1 MIDDYARAL
10 TLAAAV
16 GAGVA
21 GGVFFAF
28 STFVMKALEDLPPA
42 DGIAA
47 MQSINR
53 HAPTPW
59 FMTLLL
65 GTAAL
70 CAALVVSAVI
80 RWGEASAPYQL
91 AGGLS
96 YLAAIVLTIAY
107 HVPRNDALAR
117 VDPGDGG
124 AAAAWSRYLAEWVPW
139 NHVRTLTSVAATVL
153 FVLALRVDG

>member
-28 STFVMKALEDLPPA
+28 STFVMKALDDLPPA

-53 HAPTPW
+53 QAPTPW
-59 FMTLLL
+59 FMTLLF

-70 CAALVVSAVI
+70 CAALVVSAIV
-80 RWGEASAPYQL
+80 RWGDASAPYQL
-91 AGGLS
+91 AGGLT
-96 YLAAIVLTIAY
+96 YVAAIVLTIAY

-117 VDPGDGG
+117 VDPDSDG

-139 NHVRTLTSVAATVL
+139 NHVRTLTSVAAAVL
-153 FVLALRVDG
+153 FVLALRAD

>member
-1 MIDDYARAL
+1 MIDDYSRAL

-21 GGVFFAF
+21 GGGFFAF

-53 HAPTPW
+53 QAPTPW
-59 FMTLLL
+59 FMALLF

-70 CAALVVSAVI
+70 CAALVVSAVL

-91 AGGLS
+91 AGALT

-107 HVPRNDALAR
+107 HVPRNDALAD
-117 VDPGDGG
+117 VDPDRAG
-124 AAAAWSRYLAEWVPW
+124 AAATWSRYLDEWVPW
-139 NHVRTLTSVAATVL
+139 NHVRTLTSVASAVL
-153 FVLALRVDG
+153 LVLALRAD

>member
-1 MIDDYARAL
+1 MIDDYSRAL

-28 STFVMKALEDLPPA
+28 STFVMRALGDLPPA

-53 HAPTPW
+53 QAPTPW
-59 FMTLLL
+59 FMTLLF

-70 CAALVVSAVI
+70 CAALIVSAVL

-91 AGGLS
+91 AGALT

-107 HVPRNDALAR
+107 HVPRNDALADI
-117 VDPGDGG
+117 DPNSDS
-124 AAAAWSRYLAEWVPW
+124 AAAAWSRYLADWVPW
-139 NHVRTLTSVAATVL
+139 NHVRTVTSVGAAVL
-153 FVLALRVDG
+153 FVLALRAD

>member
-28 STFVMKALEDLPPA
+28 STFVMKALADLPPA
-42 DGIAA
+42 NGVAA

-53 HAPTPW
+53 RAPSPW
-59 FMTLLL
+59 FMALLF

-70 CAALVVSAVI
+70 CVALVVSAI
-80 RWGEASAPYQL
+80 LRWDEASAPYQL
-91 AGGLS
+91 AGGLI
-96 YLAAIVLTIAY
+96 YLVAIVLTIAY
-107 HVPRNDALAR
+107 HVPRNDALAL
-117 VDPGDGG
+117 VDPASDG

-139 NHVRTLTSVAATVL
+139 NHVRTLTTIASAVL
-153 FVLALRVDG
+153 FVLALRTD